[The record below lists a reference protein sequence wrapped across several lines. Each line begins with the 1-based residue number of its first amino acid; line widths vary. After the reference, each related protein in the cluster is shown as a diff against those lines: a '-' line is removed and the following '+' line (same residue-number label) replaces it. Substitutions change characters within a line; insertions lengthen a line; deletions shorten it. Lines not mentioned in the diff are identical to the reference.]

1 MLLSCY
7 IRFPYKQPVTRARLA
22 FRLLPAS
29 PPAFILHASL
39 LHSCCNSISISEV
52 GGSNL
57 KISGLRLSVPFSA
70 TQNLAYLPCRIA
82 GDSSTFLF
90 FSGGG
95 VSEKNA
101 PRLTPNRLFSSR
113 LYGQFCPHFPVL
125 SSRSAFMRF
134 EPSHVAIKMFPSHAH
149 VPCSA
154 PAPRGPRTLR
164 GAVAG
169 VPPSLGSP
177 VSSRAEPG
185 VPPREL
191 FPSRCC
197 QKACVFPAQP
207 GGRGECAYHRRQSL
221 EPGCFQSLQPSF
233 LLLDQAKFGLP
244 DSEPDDARVRDRN
257 RLAAERVRFMLGEA
271 A

>member
-1 MLLSCY
+1 
-7 IRFPYKQPVTRARLA
+7 
-22 FRLLPAS
+22 
-29 PPAFILHASL
+29 
-39 LHSCCNSISISEV
+39 
-52 GGSNL
+52 L

-82 GDSSTFLF
+82 RDGSTFLF

-101 PRLTPNRLFSSR
+101 PRHTPKTLFSSR
-113 LYGQFCPHFPVL
+113 LYGQFCPYFPL
-125 SSRSAFMRF
+125 LFSRSALMRF
-134 EPSHVAIKMFPSHAH
+134 ENYHDAAKMFPSHPQ
-149 VPCSA
+149 VPYSA
-154 PAPRGPRTLR
+154 PAPRTPRTLR

-169 VPPSLGSP
+169 VPPSLESR

-185 VPPREL
+185 ALRREL
-191 FPSRCC
+191 FLPRCC

-207 GGRGECAYHRRQSL
+207 GCRGECAYHRRQSL
-221 EPGCFQSLQPSF
+221 EPRCFQSLQPSF

-257 RLAAERVRFMLGEA
+257 RLAAERMRFMLGEA